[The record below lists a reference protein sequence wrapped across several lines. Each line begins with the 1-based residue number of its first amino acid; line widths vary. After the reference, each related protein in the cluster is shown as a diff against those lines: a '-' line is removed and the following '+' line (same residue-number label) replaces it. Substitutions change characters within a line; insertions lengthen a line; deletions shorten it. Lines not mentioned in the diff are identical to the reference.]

1 MIKSIIYNLNFI
13 LTVTFRFFLWGR
25 TWFIPRGKQD
35 MNFCKDSTVTPFF
48 FSFLFFY
55 LPDEWYPST
64 WHYISCLQTIILLR
78 NKYILKIVNWIN
90 ILLGNNHLSNILV
103 KVITIKMLFAS
114 AKPLA
119 IANCRGEFRGLI
131 CIKFFCSKV
140 RGS

>member
-13 LTVTFRFFLWGR
+13 LTVTSSEEEPGSFPGGNKIWIFVKILQSLLFSSHFF
-25 TWFIPRGKQD
+25 
-35 MNFCKDSTVTPFF
+35 
-48 FSFLFFY
+48 FFY

-64 WHYISCLQTIILLR
+64 WHYIPCLQTIILLR

-90 ILLGNNHLSNILV
+90 ILLGNNHLSNIFV
-103 KVITIKMLFAS
+103 KVITIKKLFAS

-119 IANCRGEFRGLI
+119 IANCGGEFRGLI
-131 CIKFFCSKV
+131 CIKFFCLKV